1 MTSRD
6 SKAWRELYGVLCA
19 THDRA
24 FDEAQS
30 KFYFD
35 GLKDLD
41 LVDVKAAALEL
52 AQSSKWFPKLAE
64 WRHAIGV
71 KRFNERRERERVLAN
86 RKLSQTIHCERCRD
100 TTMRPSD
107 NDPTR
112 YTHCEC
118 RDTNPNYQISR
129 AREALQDDST
139 TGPTPTIPAGEAQQ
153 LLGTVRDFKRLSG
166 ADE

>member
-1 MTSRD
+1 MR
-6 SKAWRELYGVLCA
+6 
-19 THDRA
+19 
-24 FDEAQS
+24 
-30 KFYFD
+30 
-35 GLKDLD
+35 
-41 LVDVKAAALEL
+41 
-52 AQSSKWFPKLAE
+52 SSKWFPKPVE

-71 KRFNERRERERVLAN
+71 KRFNERRDRERALAG
-86 RKLSQTIHCERCRD
+86 RSLATAIHCEVCRD
-100 TTMRPSD
+100 TGMRPSERD
-107 NDPTR
+107 ETR

-139 TGPTPTIPAGEAQQ
+139 TGPTPTIPAGESQQ